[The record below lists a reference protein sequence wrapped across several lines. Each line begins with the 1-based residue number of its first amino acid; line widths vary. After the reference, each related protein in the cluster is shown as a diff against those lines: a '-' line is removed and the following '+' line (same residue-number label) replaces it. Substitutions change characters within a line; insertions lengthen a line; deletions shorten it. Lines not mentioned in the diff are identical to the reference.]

1 MQFGRFAVG
10 EGATGRDVK
19 GDIDGSVRC
28 HPDAG
33 VWRGLRIVSEAEL
46 VNTQRTRLD
55 LREIRDRGRS
65 QHSSVTLPASVQ
77 IVKHG
82 AGESDSKL
90 SEAID
95 VSHTQALEFVGF
107 DVSAHR
113 AIVQERGH

>member
-1 MQFGRFAVG
+1 MSPGGPSQSELIRKLG
-10 EGATGRDVK
+10 
-19 GDIDGSVRC
+19 
-28 HPDAG
+28 
-33 VWRGLRIVSEAEL
+33 IVTKAEL

-55 LREIRDRGRS
+55 LREIRGRRHDR
-65 QHSSVTLPASVQ
+65 HISVTLTAPVQ

-95 VSHTQALEFVGF
+95 VSHTEALEFVGF

-113 AIVQERGH
+113 AIVQER